1 MVTVFTIV
9 ADSEV
14 HAQSL
19 AQSLDVWLL
28 GKKQFAEFKRMPSIT
43 TAQNYQKSER
53 DEQLIKQNRARMV
66 IGTKATVQTQLKQII
81 ETFDADELMIV
92 PLIPGIENRSRT
104 IELIAQMNL

>member
-1 MVTVFTIV
+1 
-9 ADSEV
+9 
-14 HAQSL
+14 
-19 AQSLDVWLL
+19 
-28 GKKQFAEFKRMPSIT
+28 MPSIT

-66 IGTKATVQTQLKQII
+66 VGTKATVQTQLKQII
-81 ETFDADELMIV
+81 EIFDADELMIV

>member
-1 MVTVFTIV
+1 
-9 ADSEV
+9 
-14 HAQSL
+14 
-19 AQSLDVWLL
+19 
-28 GKKQFAEFKRMPSIT
+28 MPSIA

-66 IGTKATVQTQLKQII
+66 VGTKATVQTQLKQII
-81 ETFDADELMIV
+81 EIFDADELMIV